1 MTCIGAA
8 TRKRVLCISSPTVL
22 GGHYPLFLEV
32 DADEKEKCLR
42 LFPPSNILLFRY
54 QIILILKI
62 IASYYE
68 KFTPDCFVNM
78 YDVIQ
83 LVICGIFTCKL
94 ELPEEGND
102 VLKAKRFSTKSAFL

>member
-1 MTCIGAA
+1 MLM
-8 TRKRVLCISSPTVL
+8 RK
-22 GGHYPLFLEV
+22 
-32 DADEKEKCLR
+32 KKCLR
-42 LFPPSNILLFRY
+42 LFLLSNILLFRY

-78 YDVIQ
+78 YDVIY

-94 ELPEEGND
+94 EIPVEGND
-102 VLKAKRFSTKSAFL
+102 VLNAKCFGTKSALL

>member
-1 MTCIGAA
+1 MLMR
-8 TRKRVLCISSPTVL
+8 RK
-22 GGHYPLFLEV
+22 
-32 DADEKEKCLR
+32 DCLR
-42 LFPPSNILLFRY
+42 LFPLSNILLFRY

-102 VLKAKRFSTKSAFL
+102 VLNAKHFGTKSALL

>member
-1 MTCIGAA
+1 MLM
-8 TRKRVLCISSPTVL
+8 RK
-22 GGHYPLFLEV
+22 
-32 DADEKEKCLR
+32 KKCLR
-42 LFPPSNILLFRY
+42 LIPLSNILLFRY

-83 LVICGIFTCKL
+83 LVICGIFTYKL
-94 ELPEEGND
+94 ELPEEGID
-102 VLKAKRFSTKSAFL
+102 VLNAKRFGKKSALL

>member
-1 MTCIGAA
+1 MHTCF
-8 TRKRVLCISSPTVL
+8 VLKPCEITNMIYFFFVL

-32 DADEKEKCLR
+32 DADEKKL
-42 LFPPSNILLFRY
+42 LSNILLFRY

-83 LVICGIFTCKL
+83 LVICGIFTYKL
-94 ELPEEGND
+94 ELPEEGID
-102 VLKAKRFSTKSAFL
+102 VLNAKRFGKKSALF

>member
-1 MTCIGAA
+1 M
-8 TRKRVLCISSPTVL
+8 ISDCNTACDL
-22 GGHYPLFLEV
+22 
-32 DADEKEKCLR
+32 
-42 LFPPSNILLFRY
+42 NILLFRY

-68 KFTPDCFVNM
+68 KFTPDCFVN
-78 YDVIQ
+78 DVIQ

-102 VLKAKRFSTKSAFL
+102 VLNAKRFGTKSALL

>member
-1 MTCIGAA
+1 MLM
-8 TRKRVLCISSPTVL
+8 RK
-22 GGHYPLFLEV
+22 
-32 DADEKEKCLR
+32 KKCLR
-42 LFPPSNILLFRY
+42 LFLLSNILLFRY

-68 KFTPDCFVNM
+68 KFTPDCFVN
-78 YDVIQ
+78 DVIQ

-102 VLKAKRFSTKSAFL
+102 VLNVKRFGKKSALL

>member
-1 MTCIGAA
+1 MICDCNTACD
-8 TRKRVLCISSPTVL
+8 L
-22 GGHYPLFLEV
+22 
-32 DADEKEKCLR
+32 
-42 LFPPSNILLFRY
+42 NILLFRY

-83 LVICGIFTCKL
+83 LVICGIFTYKL
-94 ELPEEGND
+94 ELPEEGID
-102 VLKAKRFSTKSAFL
+102 VLNAKRFGKKSALL

>member
-1 MTCIGAA
+1 MLM
-8 TRKRVLCISSPTVL
+8 RK
-22 GGHYPLFLEV
+22 
-32 DADEKEKCLR
+32 KKCLR
-42 LFPPSNILLFRY
+42 LFLLSNILLFRY

-83 LVICGIFTCKL
+83 LVICGIFTYKL
-94 ELPEEGND
+94 ELPEEGID
-102 VLKAKRFSTKSAFL
+102 VLNAKRFGKKSALF

>member
-1 MTCIGAA
+1 MICDCNTACD
-8 TRKRVLCISSPTVL
+8 L
-22 GGHYPLFLEV
+22 
-32 DADEKEKCLR
+32 
-42 LFPPSNILLFRY
+42 NILLFRY

-68 KFTPDCFVNM
+68 KFTPDCFVN
-78 YDVIQ
+78 DVIQ

-102 VLKAKRFSTKSAFL
+102 VLNAKRFGTKSALL